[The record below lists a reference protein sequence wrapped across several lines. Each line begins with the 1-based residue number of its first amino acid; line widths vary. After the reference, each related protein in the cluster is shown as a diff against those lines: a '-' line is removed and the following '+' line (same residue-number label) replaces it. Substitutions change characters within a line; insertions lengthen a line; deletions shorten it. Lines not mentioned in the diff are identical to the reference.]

1 MRTDFLGARPNRG
14 AVMMQVLGNEPVDRF
29 EAQVFRRVSTCAFD
43 GTCHANIMVPTAE
56 YGLDE
61 QDVVLVTQAGV
72 CTIDAK
78 AYEPGSYRSGLN
90 KALQWRKDG
99 EQEFIELNGRL
110 SKPLGVAANKG
121 KKIVSTLQSL
131 ASSAAIGLKYLPSD
145 LQILSVIVVP
155 DHARFDADV
164 SKLEGT
170 HGIKFPCRLVRLSDL
185 TSFLET
191 GMGTAP
197 AYKHPESVEKLM
209 EAFRLMLNDWVPSQ
223 NGRPRRLGSID
234 LVERISTFD
243 NEVPGET
250 WRGIDNGEAV
260 FVKLFFKYPWREG
273 SASFFRRA
281 FLQARALRQARLPR
295 VVALHAVYEWPEL
308 LAMEY
313 EWFENEGSLEL
324 AVQTLHGLSPE
335 DAVSIFRNVAE
346 ALQLLHENPG
356 REGVVFR
363 ALHPGNILLRKWTG
377 AANWRNVDFLM
388 VGFDRAVVMG
398 HSSAGYEGASPYDPP
413 EMRTQGG
420 DALRR
425 GPTVDVY
432 ALGMLLRFLIS
443 GRHPC
448 ADTEPQESGVP
459 ANWARVIGRA
469 TSGRAIERYQT
480 IKDLVNDIS

>member
-1 MRTDFLGARPNRG
+1 MLRI
-14 AVMMQVLGNEPVDRF
+14 LGNEPEDRF
-29 EAQVFRRVSTCAFD
+29 EAQVFRRVSASKLE
-43 GTCHANIMVPTAE
+43 GTLHANVLVPTSE

-61 QDVVLVTQAGV
+61 QDIVLVTQAGV
-72 CTIDAK
+72 CTMDAK
-78 AYEPGSYRSGLN
+78 AYEPGSYRGGLN
-90 KALQWRKDG
+90 MALEWRKDG
-99 EQEFIELNGRL
+99 EQEFTELHGRL

-121 KKIVSTLQSL
+121 KKIVSNLKSL
-131 ASSAAIGLKYLPSD
+131 ANRAAMKFLPAD

-155 DHARFDADV
+155 DHARFDTDV
-164 SKLEGT
+164 SKPEDT
-170 HGIKFPCRLVRLSDL
+170 HGVKVLCRLVKLSDL
-185 TSFLET
+185 TAFLET
-191 GMGTAP
+191 GMGTVP
-197 AYKHPESVEKLM
+197 AYKHPEAVEKLM
-209 EAFRLMLNDWVPSQ
+209 EVFRLMLNDWVPSQ
-223 NGRPRRLGSID
+223 DSRSRRLGSID

-308 LAMEY
+308 LAMVY
-313 EWFENEGSLEL
+313 EWFENEGSLES

-377 AANWRNVDFLM
+377 AANWRNVDFLI
-388 VGFDRAVVMG
+388 VGFDRAVVIG

-420 DALRR
+420 DTLRR

-443 GRHPC
+443 GHHPC

-469 TSGRAIERYQT
+469 TRGRAVERYQS